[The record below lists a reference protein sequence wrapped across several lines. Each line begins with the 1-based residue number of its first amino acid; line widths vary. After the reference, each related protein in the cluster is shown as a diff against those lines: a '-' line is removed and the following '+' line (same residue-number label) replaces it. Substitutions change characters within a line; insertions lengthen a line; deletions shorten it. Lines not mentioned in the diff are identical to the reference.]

1 MGSMG
6 AAKNPLTRQLTRRSA
21 RAYPSTQSTSGA
33 MNNAQTMAIPAGAA
47 TEWAVAGPA
56 VTRAAVIQVVV
67 IPAAVTRAAAGEP
80 RAFLKPTEEESW
92 RRLRR
97 ALVGSTLK
105 PKNQPISWRFTAEPV
120 RMF

>member
-1 MGSMG
+1 MGSMA
-6 AAKNPLTRQLTRRSA
+6 AAKNLLTRRLMRRSA

-33 MNNAQTMAIPAGAA
+33 MNNAQTMAIPAGVA

-56 VTRAAVIQVVV
+56 VTQAAVIQVVV
-67 IPAAVTRAAAGEP
+67 IPAAAGEP

-120 RMF
+120 R